1 MIQTLLV
8 GYGRFGKVY
17 ARRLAEHRAYHLAGV
32 VELGSMLDEIRAA
45 ELRGF
50 TDLTEAIDTTHPR
63 LVVIATPPEEHARLG
78 TYALQRFCHVLMA
91 KPGALGIDQAEQ
103 LSSIAWQRQRLLMV
117 DYTPLMAEGWT
128 QVQKAAA
135 GRHIL
140 SAKFVRK
147 GQHRHQP
154 CSVLYDLAPHDVALA
169 LDLEPI
175 NFVTDIEAMG
185 TFDDTQQSMSSAHI
199 HLTHSSGRTT
209 CIDVDWDSP
218 TTERTVE
225 ITQPGRVIKWD
236 QIADTI
242 GVSHDQ
248 DPFMQPVN
256 ATTDAVTARLDHV
269 ARNLELQTSDDSQRL
284 LDVTRILDMAEHS
297 IYAATL

>member
-32 VELGSMLDEIRAA
+32 VEVGSMLEEIRAA
-45 ELRGF
+45 ELRGY
-50 TDLTEAIDTTHPR
+50 TDIEEAIDKTHPR

-78 TYALQRFCHVLMA
+78 IYALQRFCHVLMA
-91 KPGALGIDQAEQ
+91 KPGALGVDQAEH

-117 DYTPLMAEGWT
+117 DYTPLMAEGWL
-128 QVQKAAA
+128 QVQKLAA

-169 LDLEPI
+169 LDLEPT
-175 NFVTDIEAMG
+175 NFVVDIDALG
-185 TFDDTQQSMSSAHI
+185 GFDDTNQTMSSAHI
-199 HLTHSSGRTT
+199 HLTHSNGRTT
-209 CIDVDWDSP
+209 SIDVDWDSP

-242 GVSHDQ
+242 GISHDQ
-248 DPFMQPVN
+248 DPFMHPVN
-256 ATTDAVTARLDHV
+256 ATTDAVTNRLDDV

-284 LDVTRILDMAEHS
+284 RDVTRTLDIAEHS
-297 IYAATL
+297 IYAATP